1 MGKEIVVTKKPAHA
15 KEILMN
21 QGPHV
26 FRTPMNSWKHIFDA
40 NGWPHGIPFSH
51 GQDWKRRR
59 KVLGITLLKAK
70 NAKDFIPVVLPAANS
85 FVDCMESHV
94 DDNGRLVE
102 DVSVRT
108 LTGMFALEAV
118 MKVVVGV
125 DFPACTVPISQEA
138 VAFQQAIEIM
148 FKESS
153 VVENAPVHITFG
165 TKRYQALKTA
175 WELMYH
181 YPEKTLQP
189 VLDHYKEH
197 GELPA
202 ETEGT
207 VLPLLIEQYEQEEL
221 SMDEVLGIGVQA
233 IAAAVDTTSQTTE
246 YLLYNLAR
254 NQDVQDQ
261 LLSTI
266 PMNNGPFDISREDYE
281 SQKYLF
287 ATLKESMR
295 LTPTI
300 GVHARTLVKDA
311 DLGDYLVKEG
321 TVVLINYMAMT
332 QDPSIF
338 PEPHLFLPERFLK
351 EANPATAAASHKTN
365 GGCPFKAQAIE
376 DGKAVMNDPYAAI
389 PFGHGGRKCVGAGF
403 AAMDVHLAI
412 MALLRKF
419 KVEYD
424 GPELAQREDSLL
436 RPVEPISPHFR
447 FVARG

>member
-1 MGKEIVVTKKPAHA
+1 
-15 KEILMN
+15 
-21 QGPHV
+21 
-26 FRTPMNSWKHIFDA
+26 
-40 NGWPHGIPFSH
+40 
-51 GQDWKRRR
+51 
-59 KVLGITLLKAK
+59 
-70 NAKDFIPVVLPAANS
+70 
-85 FVDCMESHV
+85 
-94 DDNGRLVE
+94 
-102 DVSVRT
+102 
-108 LTGMFALEAV
+108 
-118 MKVVVGV
+118 VVVGV
-125 DFPACTVPISQEA
+125 DFPACTVPLSKEA

-153 VVENAPVHITFG
+153 VVENAPLHITFG

-189 VLDHYKEH
+189 VLDYYKEH
-197 GELPA
+197 GELPV

-207 VLPLLIEQYEQEEL
+207 VLPHLIEQYEQEEL

-254 NQDVQDQ
+254 NQDVQDE

-266 PMNNGPFDISREDYE
+266 PMNDGPFDISREDYE

-300 GVHARTLVKDA
+300 GAHARTLVKDA

-321 TVVLINYMAMT
+321 TMVLINYLAMT
-332 QDPSIF
+332 KDPSIF

-351 EANPATAAASHKTN
+351 EANPATAAAASH
-365 GGCPFKAQAIE
+365 GCPFKAQAIE

-403 AAMDVHLAI
+403 AAMDVHLAV

-424 GPELAQREDSLL
+424 GPDLVQREDSLL

>member
-1 MGKEIVVTKKPAHA
+1 MGKEIVVTSNPAHA

-21 QGPHV
+21 QGTHV
-26 FRTPMNSWKHIFDA
+26 FRTPMNSWKEIFDS
-40 NGWPHGIPFSH
+40 NEWPHGIPFSH

-59 KVLGITLLKAK
+59 KVLGQTLLMAK
-70 NAKDFIPVVLPAANS
+70 NAKDFIPVVLPAANN
-85 FVDCMESHV
+85 FVDCVEGHV
-94 DDNGRLVE
+94 DENGRLVE

-108 LTGMFALEAV
+108 LAGMFALEAV

-125 DFPACTVPISQEA
+125 DFPACTVPISNEA
-138 VAFQQAIEIM
+138 IAFQQAVEIM
-148 FKESS
+148 FRESS
-153 VVENAPVHITFG
+153 VVENAPLHITFQ
-165 TKRYQALKTA
+165 TKRYQALKNA

-189 VLDHYKEH
+189 VLQHYEVH

-207 VLPLLIEQYEQEEL
+207 VLPLLIEQYEQGEL

-246 YLLYNLAR
+246 YLLYNLAH
-254 NQDVQDQ
+254 NQDVQEQ

-266 PMNNGPFDISREDYE
+266 PMNDGPLDISREEYD

-300 GVHARTLVKDA
+300 GAHARTLVKDA
-311 DLGDYLVKEG
+311 DLGDYRVKEG
-321 TVVLINYMAMT
+321 TLVLINYLAMT
-332 QDPSIF
+332 QDSTLF

-351 EANPATAAASHKTN
+351 EASTATVNDKAN
-365 GGCPFKAQAIE
+365 GCCPFKAKALE
-376 DGKAVMNDPYAAI
+376 SGKAVVNDPYAAV

-403 AAMDVHLAI
+403 AAMDIHLSL
-412 MALLRKF
+412 MALLRRF
-419 KVEYD
+419 KVFYD
-424 GPELAQREDSLL
+424 GPELVQREDSLL

-447 FVARG
+447 FVARE